1 MMQLA
6 NKRNLEEPQ
15 TKFIERIA
23 KEASHNAVKN
33 AFSHGRSVT
42 IQQDGNIVKKYPSG
56 HIEFIRKVENS
67 SVMPEKRQYH
77 L

>member
-6 NKRNLEEPQ
+6 NKINLEEPQ

-42 IQQDGNIVKKYPSG
+42 IQQGEHIVKKYPDGS
-56 HIEFIRKVENS
+56 IEIIRKVQNS
-67 SVMPEKRQYH
+67 SVIPEKRQYH

>member
-15 TKFIERIA
+15 TEFIERIA
-23 KEASHNAVKN
+23 KDASHNAVEN
-33 AFSHGRSVT
+33 AFSHGKSVT
-42 IQQDGNIVKKYPSG
+42 IQYEGHIVKKYPSG
-56 HIEFIRKVENS
+56 DIEVIRKVENS